1 MQAKMKQ
8 ADNTEE
14 LSLGGEVVAY
24 AIIERPFAAL
34 TTGDRMN
41 FVMDV
46 KVSSNYVFHPKLWDA
61 FSNSLDL
68 GLDVS
73 RIDELIE
80 GKKKGP
86 STYPTRTLVTR
97 GAGMHQYNPLI
108 RLQPAGTTMYQFI

>member
-1 MQAKMKQ
+1 M
-8 ADNTEE
+8 
-14 LSLGGEVVAY
+14 AY

-68 GLDVS
+68 GSDIS
-73 RIDELIE
+73 KIDELIE
-80 GKKKGP
+80 GKKRGL
-86 STYPTRTLVTR
+86 SMYPTQTLVTR
-97 GAGMHQYNPLI
+97 GMGMHQYNPLV
-108 RLQPAGTTMYQFI
+108 RL